1 MAVLEILTAPDPRL
15 RVQSK
20 QVTDVASVQ
29 TLIDDL
35 LDTLYATDNG
45 IGLAAPQVGRE
56 EAIVVIDLSDNRDQ
70 PLVLIN
76 PKVVSGSN
84 KEMGQEGC
92 LSVPDYYADVERYTS
107 VVVEALDREGKP
119 LRIETSDF
127 LAIVMQHEIDHLSGN
142 LFIDYLSPLK
152 QQMAMKK
159 SKTCEESRALIATY
173 RLFQNRKAACITG
186 GLLIFTQLYPS
197 ATALYIRFVTL
208 K

>member
-15 RVQSK
+15 RLQSK

-84 KEMGQEGC
+84 KEMGSRRLPIGARLLRGC
-92 LSVPDYYADVERYTS
+92 
-107 VVVEALDREGKP
+107 G
-119 LRIETSDF
+119 
-127 LAIVMQHEIDHLSGN
+127 
-142 LFIDYLSPLK
+142 
-152 QQMAMKK
+152 
-159 SKTCEESRALIATY
+159 
-173 RLFQNRKAACITG
+173 
-186 GLLIFTQLYPS
+186 
-197 ATALYIRFVTL
+197 ALYFCRGGSAGS
-208 K
+208 